1 MDFIKRFLRDEEG
14 ATATE
19 YALLVSIIAGGIA
32 VGAQA
37 LGPAIQG
44 AMTDAS
50 TCITSGGATC

>member
-1 MDFIKRFLRDEEG
+1 MEFIKKFLRDQEG

-19 YALLVSIIAGGIA
+19 YALLVAIIAGGIA

-44 AMTDAS
+44 AMEGAG